1 MTRKDSDDRPFHYAA
16 KIGAFCMLLGIMM
29 NYRNNSKIIG
39 ADFCVQNGLLFRC
52 ADGKI
57 KKQPYSITE
66 KRGIK

>member
-1 MTRKDSDDRPFHYAA
+1 
-16 KIGAFCMLLGIMM
+16 MLLGIMM